1 MKKVLVL
8 GILLAAVSHPA
19 HAQSREELVD
29 ELDIF
34 AVAYLDTLQPLS
46 IRDNAEYCGL
56 FGYDASGTLAATEP
70 RRGTVDSCEPADAP
84 PGFDVVASYHT
95 HGAYS
100 RDADTEVPSV
110 DDMLADFDEGIDGYI
125 ATPGGRV
132 WLNYLDEEVSFQLCG
147 AGCIHTDPN
156 YRPCP
161 AFPPAAEYT
170 IESLEARADRDT
182 GEC

>member
-1 MKKVLVL
+1 MR
-8 GILLAAVSHPA
+8 I
-19 HAQSREELVD
+19 
-29 ELDIF
+29 
-34 AVAYLDTLQPLS
+34 
-46 IRDNAEYCGL
+46 
-56 FGYDASGTLAATEP
+56 P
-70 RRGTVDSCEPADAP
+70 RCRRSTTCWPIS
-84 PGFDVVASYHT
+84 T
-95 HGAYS
+95 K
-100 RDADTEVPSV
+100 
-110 DDMLADFDEGIDGYI
+110 GIDGYI